1 MVLLA
6 PGTHQTE
13 PEPPKPEPPTPDKR
27 KILQQARQIIQLGE
41 IIKRLN
47 DRIKNLLNKPQIHYI
62 NQLEFQLTNQNR
74 ELFRLKILVTIGLLA
89 GIIGTV
95 PKCIKEVKNTIPPLT
110 KPVK

>member
-6 PGTHQTE
+6 PGQPQTK
-13 PEPPKPEPPTPDKR
+13 PEPPKPEPLTPDKR
-27 KILQQARQIIQLGE
+27 RILQQARQIIQLGE

-74 ELFRLKILVTIGLLA
+74 ELFRLRTLVIIGIFA
-89 GIIGTV
+89 GLIGTV
-95 PKCIKEVKNTIPPLT
+95 PNCIKEIKNTIPPLT